1 MLTRVDPLTLILTAL
16 VAGVSAGAKDTVS
29 TVVSDAYAGL
39 KALVLR
45 RFKGRPA
52 GELALEKL
60 AENPDAWEPALKAEC
75 GYRHQDAGDEAR
87 GRDRE
92 RGRRVESEGDP
103 GRNRRRS
110 DRTGGDQ
117 QQGPARTLERGR
129 CERSRRDD
137 DRDGE
142 DDLECGF
149 CVHRPPS

>member
-60 AENPDAWEPALKAEC
+60 AENPDAWEPALKAELTRS
-75 GYRHQDAGDEAR
+75 GTVEDQAVVEAAQHVLSLVDADGTKAGRYVVDAR
-87 GRDRE
+87 GAK
-92 RGRRVESEGDP
+92 GVQI
-103 GRNRRRS
+103 
-110 DRTGGDQ
+110 GDQ
-117 QQGPARTLERGR
+117 NTQHNT
-129 CERSRRDD
+129 
-137 DRDGE
+137 
-142 DDLECGF
+142 F
-149 CVHRPPS
+149 N